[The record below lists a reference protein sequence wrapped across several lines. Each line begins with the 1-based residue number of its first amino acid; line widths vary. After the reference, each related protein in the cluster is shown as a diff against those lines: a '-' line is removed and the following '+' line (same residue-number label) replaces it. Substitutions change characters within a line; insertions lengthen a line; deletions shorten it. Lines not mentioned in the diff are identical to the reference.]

1 MNISIIGS
9 GYVGLVAAICLA
21 KLGNEVILIDTD
33 EDRINSIANKVS
45 PIYEVGL
52 DAILKQVDIRATSNH
67 QLMIDSELILIC
79 VGTPTNLDGSA
90 SLEFVVTVASQ
101 IASVLKEKDGYC
113 VIGVKSTVVPGT
125 TRDTIIPIL
134 ESSGKRAGV
143 DFGVCAIPEFLR
155 EGMAIYDFMNPARV
169 IIGEFDKRSGDVISN
184 LYNDFKAPIMRT
196 DLITAEMI
204 KYASN
209 TFLVT
214 KISFINEIGN
224 ICKRLGINAYEVAK
238 GMGFDDRIGN
248 KYLNPGIGFGGSC
261 LPKDIRA
268 LIAKAKQI
276 GYEPRILE
284 EVLRLNEE
292 QPKNLI
298 NLLKKH
304 LTSIKGRNIGILGLS
319 FKPGTDDI
327 RESRAIDV
335 IQALLQEGAKVKA
348 YDPLAMGKFRK
359 LFPVVKYTHAQEVT
373 ECDAILILTEWPEFN
388 ELDYKGKLVIDGR
401 LIPKAKE
408 ARIYE
413 GICWEQKHNTV

>member
-1 MNISIIGS
+1 
-9 GYVGLVAAICLA
+9 
-21 KLGNEVILIDTD
+21 
-33 EDRINSIANKVS
+33 
-45 PIYEVGL
+45 
-52 DAILKQVDIRATSNH
+52 
-67 QLMIDSELILIC
+67 
-79 VGTPTNLDGSA
+79 
-90 SLEFVVTVASQ
+90 
-101 IASVLKEKDGYC
+101 
-113 VIGVKSTVVPGT
+113 
-125 TRDTIIPIL
+125 
-134 ESSGKRAGV
+134 
-143 DFGVCAIPEFLR
+143 
-155 EGMAIYDFMNPARV
+155 
-169 IIGEFDKRSGDVISN
+169 
-184 LYNDFKAPIMRT
+184 MRT

-238 GMGFDDRIGN
+238 GMGFDDRIGS

-261 LPKDIRA
+261 LPKDIKA

-348 YDPLAMGKFRK
+348 YDPLAMEKFRK

-413 GICWEQKHNTV
+413 GICW

>member
-21 KLGNEVILIDTD
+21 KLGNEVILIDAD
-33 EDRINSIANKVS
+33 EDRINSIVNKVS

-52 DAILKQVDIRATSNH
+52 DAIQKQVDIKATSNH

-79 VGTPTNLDGSA
+79 VGTPTNLDGSI
-90 SLEFVVTVASQ
+90 SVEFVVTAASQ
-101 IASVLKEKDGYC
+101 IASVLKEKEDYC

-143 DFGVCAIPEFLR
+143 DFGVCAVPEFLR
-155 EGMAIYDFMNPARV
+155 EGMAVYDFMNPTRV
-169 IIGEFDKRSGDVISN
+169 IIGEFDKRSGDIASN
-184 LYNDFKAPIMRT
+184 LYHAFEAPIMRT
-196 DLITAEMI
+196 DLTTAEMI

-209 TFLVT
+209 TFLAT

-224 ICKRLGINAYEVAK
+224 ICKLLGINTYEVAK
-238 GMGFDDRIGN
+238 GMGFDDRIGS
-248 KYLNPGIGFGGSC
+248 KHLNPGIGFGGSC
-261 LPKDIRA
+261 LPKDIKA

-292 QPKNLI
+292 QSKNLV

-304 LTSIKGRNIGILGLS
+304 LTNIRGSNIGILGLS
-319 FKPGTDDI
+319 FKPGSDDV
-327 RESRAIDV
+327 RESRAINV

-348 YDPLAMGKFRK
+348 YDPLAMEKFSE
-359 LFPVVKYTHAQEVT
+359 LFPEVKYTNTQEVM
-373 ECDAILILTEWPEFN
+373 ECDATLILTEWPEFN

-413 GICWEQKHNTV
+413 GICW